1 MEWILQVVDEFDDAL
16 GTLRHGWLG
25 FHAEIGALLFAG
37 IGLAAMVAAFALG
50 ADPAMV
56 GSAAIVLN
64 LAALL
69 KIRESRAAPRR

>member
-1 MEWILQVVDEFDDAL
+1 MEWMLQVVDEFDDVL
-16 GTLRHGWLG
+16 GALRHGWLG

-37 IGLAAMVAAFALG
+37 IGIGAMVAAFTLG
-50 ADPAMV
+50 ADPVLV

-69 KIRESRAAPRR
+69 QIRESRTTRRA